1 MSFGVI
7 LNIFLICPSKMVP
20 SVDPLNFKLYLGY
33 LDYPTD
39 TNFVAMTEMPL
50 KGTTEGDESLC
61 FLLGCFLNGNS
72 MKI

>member
-1 MSFGVI
+1 
-7 LNIFLICPSKMVP
+7 MVP

-50 KGTTEGDESLC
+50 EGTTEGDKSLC
-61 FLLGCFLNGNS
+61 FGLDVFL
-72 MKI
+72 MAIP